1 MHTTKLARWGNSQG
15 IIIPKH
21 LCEHVGMKVG
31 DRVEI
36 AVDAASGTIEVAPAA
51 SMDEQAER
59 GSWFMEASYRGR
71 EDICKATP
79 QDSR

>member
-15 IIIPKH
+15 VIIPKH

-36 AVDAASGTIEVAPAA
+36 AVDAASGTIEVAPATSA
-51 SMDEQAER
+51 SEQRDR
-59 GSWFMEASYRGR
+59 GCSLRSEASALPGR
-71 EDICKATP
+71 YLGEEA
-79 QDSR
+79 SAV